1 MANGGWI
8 TFEEGRALFSAMDDQ
23 YAFICCGSLRPSILL
38 LTLFDA
44 DMLISR
50 EDDKGPYRR
59 RAVSVVRRT
68 LRSNFGRIWPAF

>member
-50 EDDKGPYRR
+50 EDDKGP
-59 RAVSVVRRT
+59 
-68 LRSNFGRIWPAF
+68 